1 MPSRLLTRLRSAFAA
16 RPGGH
21 SPRRPRSVLP
31 LRPGPGSRGRTG
43 TRPEPASL
51 GRPEP
56 ASATRPGSRSRARLE
71 AALTAA
77 LSIAALVALPGTA
90 RAEPAASG
98 GEFEQQVL
106 FKASQDPGYACFRIP
121 SVVRTTEG
129 TLLAFAE
136 GRVLNCGD
144 AADIDIVVKRS
155 SDGGRTWS
163 PLQVVNDG
171 GGNTHGNP
179 TPIVDRETGRIV
191 LAETYNTG
199 RTDSASCST
208 PCDRTPHLQYSD
220 DDGLSWS
227 QPRDLSD
234 EILPANWN
242 SWYATGP
249 VHGIQL
255 TRGRHA
261 GRLVFAVNTETWNG
275 GRITANNAALITSD
289 DGGDHWDIGA
299 TDSWPIADDGTFR
312 QKPSEMTLS
321 ERTDGS
327 VLVSGREQDGT
338 DLGHRTQAVSRDG
351 GDSFLSSFRDVPD
364 LYAPQVQGSTLR
376 VGDRILLSCPG
387 DPDRRRTMMI
397 RSSYD
402 GGRTWD
408 SVDRG
413 TVVTTDWSGYS
424 DLVRVDGDTVG
435 LLYEGGAVDARDE
448 IRFARFAED
457 WLQPRRG
464 PDPTTADL
472 APFTRRAAVLGGAGR
487 TAGVLGNALEF
498 DGTDDAVRLPYQDRL
513 TLGTKDFTASLW
525 FRYTATTGEQPLLWM
540 GGIGTTQPQ
549 VWLRAEPAS
558 NRITGLVTTRDG
570 ASPPAT
576 RFVRA
581 TGAFNDGQW
590 HHLALRRGGGQLT
603 LFIDGTTVSTAD
615 VPGSASRNSPFG
627 VHIGQRMD
635 SRAYFTGAID
645 DVRVYDRGLTDDE
658 LSEPPSRQVT
668 RDTVLWL
675 PMDHVS
681 GEH

>member
-1 MPSRLLTRLRSAFAA
+1 MPSSLRARLRST
-16 RPGGH
+16 
-21 SPRRPRSVLP
+21 L
-31 LRPGPGSRGRTG
+31 TG
-43 TRPEPASL
+43 VVAV
-51 GRPEP
+51 
-56 ASATRPGSRSRARLE
+56 A
-71 AALTAA
+71 AAL
-77 LSIAALVALPGTA
+77 LALPGPA
-90 RAEPAASG
+90 HAQAASG
-98 GEFEQQVL
+98 TPEFEQQIL

-121 SVVRTTEG
+121 TVVKTTDG

-155 SDGGRTWS
+155 TDGGRTWG

-171 GGNTHGNP
+171 GGDTHGNP
-179 TPIVDRETGRIV
+179 VPVVDRETGRIL

-199 RTDSASCST
+199 RTDSASCQV

-220 DDGLSWS
+220 DDGLTWS

-255 TRGRHA
+255 THGRHA
-261 GRLVFAVNTETWNG
+261 GRLVFGVNTETWDG
-275 GRITANNAALITSD
+275 SRVTANNAALIVSD
-289 DGGDHWDIGA
+289 DGGDHWRIGA
-299 TDSWPIADDGTFR
+299 TDSWPIAADGTWR
-312 QKPSEMTLS
+312 QKPSEMSLT

-327 VLVSGREQDGT
+327 ILVSGREQDGT

-351 GDSFLSSFRDVPD
+351 GDSFTAPFRDLPD

-376 VGDRILLSCPG
+376 LGDRILLACPG

-424 DLVRVDGDTVG
+424 DMARIDGDTVG
-435 LLYEGGAVDARDE
+435 LVYEGGAVDARDE
-448 IRFARFAED
+448 IRFARFDEA

-472 APFTRRAAVLGGAGR
+472 APHARRAAVLGGAEE
-487 TAGVLGNALEF
+487 TDGVLGGALSF
-498 DGTDDAVRLPYQDRL
+498 DGVDDAVRLPYSDRL
-513 TLGTKDFTASLW
+513 PLGTKDFTASLW

-549 VWLRAEPAS
+549 VWLRAEPAN
-558 NRITGLVTTRDG
+558 NRIQGLITVRDG
-570 ASPPAT
+570 AAAPQSA
-576 RFVRA
+576 FVRT
-581 TGAFNDGQW
+581 TGAYNDGQW
-590 HHLALRRGGGQLT
+590 HHLVLRRGGGQLT
-603 LFIDGTTVSTAD
+603 LFVDGIQSTVAD
-615 VPGSASRNSPFG
+615 VPGSVSHNSPFG

-635 SRAYFTGAID
+635 SRAFFTGAID
-645 DVRVYDRGLTDDE
+645 EVHVWDRALTDEE
-658 LSEPPSRQVT
+658 LAAARPS
-668 RDTVLWL
+668 DDGTVLWL

-681 GEH
+681 GSH